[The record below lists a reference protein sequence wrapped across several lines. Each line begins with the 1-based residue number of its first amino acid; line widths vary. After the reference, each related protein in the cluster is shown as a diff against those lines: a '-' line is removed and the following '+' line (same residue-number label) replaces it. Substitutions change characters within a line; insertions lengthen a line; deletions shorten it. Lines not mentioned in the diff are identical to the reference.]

1 MFKRKNKW
9 LLLTGVLLMLSLVI
23 TACGGK
29 QYPEKEVTF
38 VCPWSPGG
46 SSDLIVRTM
55 SKVAGKDF
63 PKPFVVVNR
72 DGANGVI
79 ATTELAKA
87 KADGYTISLGTS
99 GLFTTTPI
107 SQPNVGY
114 KIEQFDFLLNL
125 TNEPI
130 VLSVPASSPYKTL
143 EELIKGAK
151 EKNLT
156 IRYSNSGIGGIPQL
170 ALAYLFQQAG
180 VKAEP
185 IPFKGGA
192 PAITAALGNHVEALA
207 CHPGEVLPHAKA
219 GKLIPLAISSLQRFP
234 ALPDVPTMKE
244 KGFNVDLGVKKY
256 IFAPKG
262 MPDDVKKLLVEKLTK
277 AAKDPEFQKAMNDS
291 GLMMDLLSG
300 KEVEDYMKTQYP
312 IMKKLIESMPKK

>member
-1 MFKRKNKW
+1 MFKGKTKW
-9 LLLTGVLLMLSLVI
+9 LLLTGVILMLSLVL

-29 QYPEKEVTF
+29 QYPDKEITF

-46 SSDLIVRTM
+46 SSDLIVRSM

-79 ATTELAKA
+79 ATTELAKT
-87 KADGYTISLGTS
+87 KADGYTVSLGTS

-114 KIEQFDFLLNL
+114 KMEQFDFLLNL

-130 VLSVPASSPYKTL
+130 VLSVPAGSPYRTL
-143 EELIKGAK
+143 EDLIKGAK

-156 IRYSNSGIGGIPQL
+156 IRYANSGLGGIPQL
-170 ALAYLFQQAG
+170 ALAHLFQQAG
-180 VKAEP
+180 VKADP
-185 IPFKGGA
+185 IPFKGSA
-192 PAITAALGNHVEALA
+192 PAITAALANQVEVLA

-244 KGFNVDLGVKKY
+244 KGFDVDLGVKKY
-256 IFAPKG
+256 VFAPKG
-262 MPDDVKKLLVEKLTK
+262 MPDDVKKTLVDKLTK
-277 AAKDPEFQKAMNDS
+277 AAKDPEFQKTMVDA
-291 GLMMDLLSG
+291 GLMIEILTG
-300 KEVEDYMKTQYP
+300 KEIEDYMKAQYP
-312 IMKKLIESMPKK
+312 VMKKLIDSMPKN